1 MTSSLSDAEQQ
12 LQQGNMDPVAKLG
25 DFGLSVVMHGLHKL
39 KQNEEGKIGHIHPMY
54 AAPELLKG
62 GDYSTSSDVFA
73 FGSIVWELTRWR
85 KVFDDVCCFPF
96 YFLCL
101 SLFVESIVYV
111 GTGIKLEGGD
121 DQRPYLESRNARN
134 RAVSLSLF

>member
-1 MTSSLSDAEQQ
+1 
-12 LQQGNMDPVAKLG
+12 
-25 DFGLSVVMHGLHKL
+25 
-39 KQNEEGKIGHIHPMY
+39 MY

>member
-1 MTSSLSDAEQQ
+1 MTCSLSDADQQ

-85 KVFDDVCCFPF
+85 KVFDDVCC
-96 YFLCL
+96 
-101 SLFVESIVYV
+101 SLFHFIFCVYDFV
-111 GTGIKLEGGD
+111 C
-121 DQRPYLESRNARN
+121 P
-134 RAVSLSLF
+134 